1 MLGNMAELDM
11 DVMSSSMIHHLDH
24 HQMVNEQKTPSTSG
38 KIPCIC
44 TAQFQKNELGID
56 AIHNDDTT
64 MIQLTLLQ
72 NKTKYRKSISTAE
85 PVSVQEKCQIIYQKQ
100 VQEIAVMLM
109 SRCRF
114 DATACNVSI
123 Y

>member
-1 MLGNMAELDM
+1 MLGNVVELDI
-11 DVMSSSMIHHLDH
+11 DLMSSSMFHLKH
-24 HQMVNEQKTPSTSG
+24 HQIMNEPKTPPTSG
-38 KIPCIC
+38 KIPCMS

-64 MIQLTLLQ
+64 MLQLTLLQ
-72 NKTKYRKSISTAE
+72 SKTKYRKSISTAE
-85 PVSVQEKCQIIYQKQ
+85 PVSVQEQCQIEYQKQ
-100 VQEIAVMLM
+100 VQEIASMLM

-114 DATACNVSI
+114 DATTCNASI